1 MSELPSLN
9 FFYTILLTT
18 HHSNTTPV
26 MLSSQLHAQLII
38 QSPSPLSLS
47 LSLPPLSIRALLP
60 TNIDALRLP
69 FPHYR
74 SEHFFPSI
82 TTVCPLG
89 IFTVSLSP
97 LSVCSCILNSSQNQ
111 HHFNFNFKELLT
123 ISIILSPLPLHDI
136 LPQYLRHVFS
146 MRDSRCESGIFGE

>member
-1 MSELPSLN
+1 M
-9 FFYTILLTT
+9 
-18 HHSNTTPV
+18 V
-26 MLSSQLHAQLII
+26 SSRLHAQPII
-38 QSPSPLSLS
+38 TLQSPSSLSLS
-47 LSLPPLSIRALLP
+47 LSPHYRSEPFFLS
-60 TNIDALRLP
+60 NIAFRLS

-97 LSVCSCILNSSQNQ
+97 RSVCSCILNSSHNQ
-111 HHFNFNFKELLT
+111 HHFNFTFKESLT
-123 ISIILSPLPLHDI
+123 VSIILSLLPLHDI

-146 MRDSRCESGIFGE
+146 MRDSRCESGVFGE